1 MARLKYTC
9 TLNLDIDDQEYPI
22 PVDGDFSTELYD
34 ISYQY
39 LNDCLK
45 AGLLFRREFYAD
57 KDVESSDSLMFRIT
71 LYPFGE
77 ARSPLID
84 R

>member
-34 ISYQY
+34 ILDELIHECEGLY
-39 LNDCLK
+39 LTTMMINK
-45 AGLLFRREFYAD
+45 SGR
-57 KDVESSDSLMFRIT
+57 KK
-71 LYPFGE
+71 G
-77 ARSPLID
+77 
-84 R
+84 